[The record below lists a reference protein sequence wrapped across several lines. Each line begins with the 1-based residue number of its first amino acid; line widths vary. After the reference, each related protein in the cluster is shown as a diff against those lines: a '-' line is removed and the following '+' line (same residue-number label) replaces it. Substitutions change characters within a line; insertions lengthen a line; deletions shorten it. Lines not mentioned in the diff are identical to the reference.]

1 MKKVSVLIPYGP
13 HLAGMRVDAL
23 AYIRLWLKDDIEFQV
38 VVVHDGNIPHDGN
51 YLAKKASELNVGDVY
66 ERCIFVMNDASPTV
80 AWHMQRLY
88 REMSSVDVDI
98 VAAIEMKW
106 GGDFDILEMK

>member
-23 AYIRLWLKDDIEFQV
+23 AYIRLWLKGDIEFQV
-38 VVVHDGNIPHDGN
+38 VVVHDGQMPHDGN
-51 YLAKKASELNVGDVY
+51 YLAQKASKLSAGDVY
-66 ERCIFVMNDASPTV
+66 EQCVFIMNDASPTV

-88 REMSSVDVDI
+88 RELESVYGGV

-106 GGDFDILEMK
+106 GGDFDILEAK